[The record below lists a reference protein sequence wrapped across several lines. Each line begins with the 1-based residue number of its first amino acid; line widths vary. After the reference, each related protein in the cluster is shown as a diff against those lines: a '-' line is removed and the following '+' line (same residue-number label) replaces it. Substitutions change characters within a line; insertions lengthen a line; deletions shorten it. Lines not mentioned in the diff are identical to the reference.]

1 MKTEIRQIA
10 FQQGREIVKGYAVDN
25 GTPEL
30 GTICHG
36 CEKETAVVVDYSGG
50 SFCSACQFHDLKE
63 CQARWGT
70 ITDYAYQA
78 LSVKYNWFNTDTT
91 HKRIDRTVYDGVF
104 AGINSELFTVTVD
117 TLIKAGN

>member
-36 CEKETAVVVDYSGG
+36 CEKETAVVVDYSGD
-50 SFCSACQFHDLKE
+50 SFCGVCQFRDLKE
-63 CQARWGT
+63 CQARWNT
-70 ITDYAYQA
+70 ITDFAYQGLA
-78 LSVKYNWFNTDTT
+78 VKYDWFKQNTI
-91 HKRIDRTVYDGVF
+91 RPRLDRTVYDGVF

-117 TLIKAGN
+117 ALIKEGK